1 MVAEDKTWGA
11 GLVGLVV
18 AVMLYGIT
26 NAQTYYYFVNYEH
39 DPVANKLLVCVLWT
53 LDTAHT
59 VIITH
64 SVYYYV
70 ITHFGIPEAEIV
82 WSLPADVFF
91 TSLIAFIVQC
101 YLIRRVWCMSKG
113 IIRWAFVIPLVVL
126 AFLGLASGFAYGIRL
141 ILIRVLTHVPEIVDL
156 INMALGSTVATDV
169 LLTVALSFLLNRARS
184 GINRTDKMINTLI
197 LYAVNNGLLTSLCA
211 LLDVIVHSKLPATF
225 AFLSFYFL
233 LSKLYSNTLLATLN
247 ARRSIS
253 GKGEFGQEYTTS
265 LRLNHFRVVGNTN
278 VIELT
283 PNTSGNSHTRVGTG
297 EAVKTYA
304 GQSQTVLNP
313 ENHSIKSARSFL
325 KQDTSEV

>member
-18 AVMLYGIT
+18 AVIYMLNLLTVRLYGIT

-82 WSLPADVFF
+82 CFHSPMV
-91 TSLIAFIVQC
+91 LIWVSS

-113 IIRWAFVIPLVVL
+113 IIRLFWHSLVW
-126 AFLGLASGFAYGIRL
+126 GPSIDIASGFAYGIRL
-141 ILIRVLTHVPEIVDL
+141 VLTHVPEIVDL

-197 LYAVNNGLLTSLCA
+197 LYAVNNGLLT
-211 LLDVIVHSKLPATF
+211 
-225 AFLSFYFL
+225 
-233 LSKLYSNTLLATLN
+233 SNTLLATLN

-313 ENHSIKSARSFL
+313 ENHSIKSARGLKMIIAQSFL